1 MELEGLV
8 SMSQHLDCRMR
19 RSAAARIAAP
29 AFCLTLIC
37 AASGASG
44 AAAGSTNL
52 PPGYSTSRTG
62 DVHDFDYFVG
72 AWITEQRRLKVRDAG
87 SADWEQFSATQCL
100 TLYLGGLATVDE
112 LYIPAKDRAGLTL
125 RTFDVEKRQ
134 WSIYWVNSTTGK
146 LDADPVVGG
155 FQGNHGEFYAQ
166 DEDNHRPVKVRY
178 TWDKIDRDHARWQ
191 QAFSYDDRTWETNW
205 IADFTRADAS
215 KVCENGRP
223 RR

>member
-37 AASGASG
+37 AASG

-166 DEDNHRPVKVRY
+166 DEDNHGPVKVRY